1 MHSVCPLLYI
11 DTDSCGYATAA
22 IHASP
27 GEAQRLNQLKGDIT
41 LSDRI

>member
-11 DTDSCGYATAA
+11 DTDSCGYVAAA

-41 LSDRI
+41 LPDSI